1 MNAKNKEL
9 IIKGA
14 LLDKQN
20 LCNFLEKLASSQVPQ
35 NFSKKNTFPIT
46 RLKANFEFILETY
59 ILLQEHIKLN
69 IPIHPA
75 GEWLLDNFYVIE
87 EVSKMIEKELTL
99 KKYVNLVGIANG
111 TWKGFARSYVLA
123 SQILAY
129 TEGKIYEHDLKDY
142 LIAYQN
148 KKELTMEEIWT
159 FPIFLQVAIL
169 QNIKEICENIYA
181 SQIQKYKVE
190 SIIERLVEKKDDL
203 NFKQKVVV
211 TEQIKDHMKYP
222 FIEYMSYK
230 LKRYG
235 KKASGYLDALE
246 EQVNKMGATIS
257 EIIKKEHFDIAVNKV
272 TIGNLITS
280 LKEINRIDFLEI
292 FETINGT
299 NEILKKDP
307 ANVYEKMDYKTKNYY
322 REQIEKVSKKT
333 KISEIYIAKT
343 ILSMAQKQQEELE
356 KNKANLSK
364 TQYLKNKK
372 KTHVGY
378 FLLEDKNSLY
388 KNLGTNLK
396 ELSKK
401 QKANL
406 YIQSNLGISLFFT
419 ILFSILMYYKT
430 LNISV
435 AIIVGLFSFIPTTQ
449 IAMKLIDYIL
459 LKITKPTLI
468 PKMDYHNGINIE
480 APTFVVIPTIIT
492 NTKKVEEL
500 AHKLEIYYLAN
511 KSNNLYFAILGDVTC
526 RKK

>member
-1 MNAKNKEL
+1 M
-9 IIKGA
+9 
-14 LLDKQN
+14 
-20 LCNFLEKLASSQVPQ
+20 
-35 NFSKKNTFPIT
+35 
-46 RLKANFEFILETY
+46 
-59 ILLQEHIKLN
+59 
-69 IPIHPA
+69 
-75 GEWLLDNFYVIE
+75 
-87 EVSKMIEKELTL
+87 
-99 KKYVNLVGIANG
+99 
-111 TWKGFARSYVLA
+111 
-123 SQILAY
+123 
-129 TEGKIYEHDLKDY
+129 
-142 LIAYQN
+142 
-148 KKELTMEEIWT
+148 
-159 FPIFLQVAIL
+159 
-169 QNIKEICENIYA
+169 
-181 SQIQKYKVE
+181 
-190 SIIERLVEKKDDL
+190 
-203 NFKQKVVV
+203 
-211 TEQIKDHMKYP
+211 
-222 FIEYMSYK
+222 
-230 LKRYG
+230 
-235 KKASGYLDALE
+235 
-246 EQVNKMGATIS
+246 
-257 EIIKKEHFDIAVNKV
+257 
-272 TIGNLITS
+272 
-280 LKEINRIDFLEI
+280 
-292 FETINGT
+292 
-299 NEILKKDP
+299 
-307 ANVYEKMDYKTKNYY
+307 
-322 REQIEKVSKKT
+322 
-333 KISEIYIAKT
+333 
-343 ILSMAQKQQEELE
+343 
-356 KNKANLSK
+356 SK

-406 YIQSNLGISLFFT
+406 YIQSNLGISLFLT